1 MIPVIIRTK
10 RLLQVVIDVTLA
22 VSFFTSLRNKIFDNA
37 MYFREMLFILF
48 CFCVLS
54 EHVSL
59 GALGDSFYEYLLKSW
74 IMSGKTDHLAR
85 KMYDDAMRVSII
97 ILVNSY
103 YYTLIMEFI
112 EKWCVH
118 SSKVF
123 FFCIFC
129 RMLFFLRFGLSYC
142 ITCYC

>member
-1 MIPVIIRTK
+1 
-10 RLLQVVIDVTLA
+10 
-22 VSFFTSLRNKIFDNA
+22 

-112 EKWCVH
+112 EKW
-118 SSKVF
+118 
-123 FFCIFC
+123 
-129 RMLFFLRFGLSYC
+129 
-142 ITCYC
+142 

>member
-1 MIPVIIRTK
+1 
-10 RLLQVVIDVTLA
+10 
-22 VSFFTSLRNKIFDNA
+22 

-112 EKWCVH
+112 EK
-118 SSKVF
+118 
-123 FFCIFC
+123 CIFAYFVGC
-129 RMLFFLRFGLSYC
+129 YSFLDLVCLIALLATVNYLYNKALNCFCLLQQLL
-142 ITCYC
+142 IIK